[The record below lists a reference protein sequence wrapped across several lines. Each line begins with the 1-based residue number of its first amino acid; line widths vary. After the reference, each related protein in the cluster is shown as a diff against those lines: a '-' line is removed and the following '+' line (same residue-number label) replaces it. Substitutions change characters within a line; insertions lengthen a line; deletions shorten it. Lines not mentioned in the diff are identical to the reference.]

1 MMIDSHRSRWNKQI
15 KGHQIETSYYCC
27 PLIINI
33 LVVPDG
39 DLQKYLRS
47 VFYVF

>member
-27 PLIINI
+27 PLIIDV
-33 LVVPDG
+33 LVVPDRY
-39 DLQKYLRS
+39 LQKYLRS